1 MFNFI
6 HEETDL
12 ALVVKLSGQL
22 TSITQATLQQ
32 EADSLVET
40 SKACLIFDVS
50 SLLSIDSAG
59 VGLLVGIYKKSR
71 EKNKH
76 FKIAGLQGQPYDIF
90 KLLNLHKVLDL
101 APTLEEAL
109 APPSV

>member
-1 MFNFI
+1 MFNI
-6 HEETDL
+6 VHEETDQ

-22 TSITQATLQQ
+22 TSVTQASLQQ
-32 EADSLVET
+32 EVDSLVET
-40 SKACLIFDVS
+40 SKPCLVVDVS

-59 VGLLVGIYKKSR
+59 VGLLVGIYKKFR
-71 EKNKH
+71 EKNKD
-76 FKIAGLQGQPYDIF
+76 FKIAGLHGQPYDIF

-109 APPSV
+109 APPTS